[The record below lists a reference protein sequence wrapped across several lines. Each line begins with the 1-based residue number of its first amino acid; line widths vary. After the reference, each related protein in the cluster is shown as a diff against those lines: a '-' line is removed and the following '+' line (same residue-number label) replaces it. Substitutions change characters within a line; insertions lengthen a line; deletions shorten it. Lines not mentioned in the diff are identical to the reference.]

1 MIYVYHD
8 LYFFYFKTEEGSPV
22 LLFRKQEA
30 PKRRISH
37 VLAREQGKKSS
48 VKPVYKEDSSFMD
61 AMKTDQKKVSKKSI
75 PQKKIHKPQAK
86 MRKPSQ
92 DTLKTKRMAEETHSR
107 NDVLQPVTNSFYGEG
122 SFSPVISDDEEK
134 AEKKA
139 SAGKKKRVRFAAALE
154 SIKEI
159 PSRKSDVWKM
169 VSF

>member
-61 AMKTDQKKVSKKSI
+61 AMKTDQKNVSKKSI
-75 PQKKIHKPQAK
+75 PQKKIKPQAK

-92 DTLKTKRMAEETHSR
+92 DTLKMKRMAEETHSR

-134 AEKKA
+134 GEKKA